1 MGMPGL
7 GPRIGRRGCFVGVV
21 PVGVVELGDGL
32 RGDGTGGVDSDDDVD
47 RGMRR
52 IKCSK
57 REWSSFYTTT
67 ESKKITDR
75 CQFNR

>member
-32 RGDGTGGVDSDDDVD
+32 RGDGTGGVDSDDDV
-47 RGMRR
+47 G
-52 IKCSK
+52 
-57 REWSSFYTTT
+57 
-67 ESKKITDR
+67 
-75 CQFNR
+75 